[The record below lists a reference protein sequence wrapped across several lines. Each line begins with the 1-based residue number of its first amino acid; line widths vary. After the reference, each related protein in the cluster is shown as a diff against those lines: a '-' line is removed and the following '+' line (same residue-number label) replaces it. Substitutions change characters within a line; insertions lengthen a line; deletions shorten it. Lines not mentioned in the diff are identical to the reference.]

1 MIPHN
6 HELTDSELPAQR
18 IPRGTSMKSAAIRS
32 VWKSG
37 LSANVLVETKNVRV
51 LEVASRGGDGLEG
64 RAIRRG

>member
-1 MIPHN
+1 
-6 HELTDSELPAQR
+6 
-18 IPRGTSMKSAAIRS
+18 MKSAAIRS

-37 LSANVLVETKNVRV
+37 LSANVLVETKNVRL